1 MGLLLHSHLHGENNS
16 LQSVFTLTVP
26 QYLNDD
32 HHTMHSYSQ
41 WFPLILI
48 PWLIDYCTPFIALLL
63 SYNYGGRM
71 AIQLEHWTCKIC
83 RPQVQVPPFDP

>member
-41 WFPLILI
+41 WFPLILF
-48 PWLIDYCTPFIALLL
+48 PRAYQLLYTLYCTIFILQLWRQDIGHLVRALD
-63 SYNYGGRM
+63 
-71 AIQLEHWTCKIC
+71 I
-83 RPQVQVPPFDP
+83 

>member
-41 WFPLILI
+41 WF
-48 PWLIDYCTPFIALLL
+48 
-63 SYNYGGRM
+63 
-71 AIQLEHWTCKIC
+71 H
-83 RPQVQVPPFDP
+83 